1 MERERGAGGMEAGEL
16 GDVADA
22 LRELGDEARESV
34 ARLAEQLDLER
45 RMAESPMAVLGVA
58 AAAGMVLGGGLWPLL
73 RPMVRMAARAALSPT
88 NLLAIGA
95 AVGAM
100 RAARARET
108 ASAGAG
114 PEGSAAPSTH

>member
-1 MERERGAGGMEAGEL
+1 MERERGTGGMEAGEL

-34 ARLAEQLDLER
+34 ARLADELELER
-45 RMAESPMAVLGVA
+45 RMAESPMVVLGVA
-58 AAAGMVLGGGLWPLL
+58 AAAGLVLGGGLWPLL

-88 NLLAIGA
+88 NLLALGA

-100 RAARARET
+100 RAARAREAT
-108 ASAGAG
+108 SGAG
-114 PEGSAAPSTH
+114 PEGSSVPSTH